1 MRLKIYYLAGVFLTI
16 TIAVVAAIFLTSK
29 EKGSVIDIDIPSG
42 ERASR
47 RVSSIILSQGT
58 SQNLYFHKSGWFIK
72 KIEFRLPDL
81 TGTDSE
87 IKALVTVK
95 GKKPTIED
103 WSKITRKI
111 FCLNRRNEKVEDIVL
126 TISNNSDSL
135 TLKEEVQT
143 FAVRDGCDEWS
154 GAFSYEW
161 TDKKDKK
168 TEQGAL
174 QTTFTLKE
182 NAYST
187 EYVAAD
193 GGYTYNLLGCNEENQ
208 VKTYVQSGDGALG
221 ENTVRLVNLDSGG
234 LELKLP
240 SVWGKTNKA
249 KEYAKK
255 NRVCIYGKERG
266 DVVSDLEEKVIATL
280 N

>member
-154 GAFSYEW
+154 GEIGRASCRE
-161 TDKKDKK
+161 
-168 TEQGAL
+168 
-174 QTTFTLKE
+174 
-182 NAYST
+182 
-187 EYVAAD
+187 
-193 GGYTYNLLGCNEENQ
+193 
-208 VKTYVQSGDGALG
+208 
-221 ENTVRLVNLDSGG
+221 
-234 LELKLP
+234 
-240 SVWGKTNKA
+240 
-249 KEYAKK
+249 
-255 NRVCIYGKERG
+255 RV
-266 DVVSDLEEKVIATL
+266 
-280 N
+280 